1 MVIRKVTFNSL
12 HWQKNVGGGAPLEV
26 PAEQSRA
33 GARATIRR
41 EGIGYRK
48 ATCRRQ
54 RQPPPALNAF
64 VALPLCLQITYCCN
78 SAAPPFAAAL
88 LYFQPPCLHFSPS
101 LFLSC
106 SSPTYPLC
114 SSLPAH
120 LRSRLAFLTCQLADR
135 PVFTPKLGHSKLRRT
150 PQSALAW
157 FHLRRWTT
165 QLR

>member
-1 MVIRKVTFNSL
+1 MVIRKVSFNSL

-26 PAEQSRA
+26 PIKQSRA
-33 GARATIRR
+33 GASAAIRR

-48 ATCRRQ
+48 ATCCRQ

-64 VALPLCLQITYCCN
+64 VALPANYLLLQQRC
-78 SAAPPFAAAL
+78 SSL

-106 SSPTYPLC
+106 SSPAYPLC